1 MAGTAGDGEPP
12 SRDALTKAWGD
23 AVLASLSGRAKARF
37 GAGRFLAVEDGV
49 ALFALPN
56 QHYLVR
62 CQEVRPEVEAALA
75 AHFATPVPLRLVVE
89 STPPGSDAGTGTE
102 APASDDEMY
111 ADAVGTGGPQG
122 DAPAITSPEEQLK
135 RAFPGAEEVAT

>member
-1 MAGTAGDGEPP
+1 MP

-23 AVLASLSGRAKARF
+23 AVLTSLSGRAKARF

-49 ALFALPN
+49 AVFALPN

-62 CQEVRPEVEAALA
+62 CQEARPEVEAALA

-89 STPPGSDAGTGTE
+89 STSPGSGAGGDAG
-102 APASDDEMY
+102 PPPSDDEVY

>member
-1 MAGTAGDGEPP
+1 M
-12 SRDALTKAWGD
+12 LT
-23 AVLASLSGRAKARF
+23 SLTGRAKARF

-49 ALFALPN
+49 AVFALPN
-56 QHYLVR
+56 QHYLGR

-75 AHFATPVPLRLVVE
+75 AHFGTPVPLRLVVE
-89 STPPGSDAGTGTE
+89 SPLPGSDVGGDGE
-102 APASDDEMY
+102 PPPSDDEVY
-111 ADAVGTGGPQG
+111 ADAVDTGGPRR